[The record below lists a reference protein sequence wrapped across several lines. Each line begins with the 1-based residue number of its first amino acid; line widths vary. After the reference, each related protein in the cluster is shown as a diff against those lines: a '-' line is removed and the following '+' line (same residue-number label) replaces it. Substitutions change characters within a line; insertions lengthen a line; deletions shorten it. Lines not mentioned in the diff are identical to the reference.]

1 MTKKLDLGSLMPPQ
15 REVVTTFD
23 RPVFVSAGAGSGKTF
38 TLTRRILMALSDESG
53 PVVDNLSQVLAI
65 TFTKDAAAELRDRI
79 RQILVKYGRDDDA
92 LDVDDACISTIHGMC
107 SQILRE
113 HAFELKIDPDF
124 AVIEGAEADELIDEA
139 YDYVISHLGTVVDRS
154 GRAILDPDGP
164 FHELF
169 SWIPVKGYVDE
180 DGREAG
186 TSAHSIACS
195 LVNLAPLFP
204 NGTDDIEFVRGS
216 FDVSGLADTCR
227 GYIADFGG
235 GKKKP
240 AGVADAERTL
250 EVVLA
255 FEAGPKT
262 KDDVVALMHAV
273 RCPRATK
280 TNKEAA
286 AYFKAVVSDTLVN
299 AYLAASE
306 VELGQL
312 EQLVS
317 AVYERYRSLKHDRG
331 VLDNND
337 LLRLAHDALAKHPWI
352 RDEYE
357 QRFKLVM
364 IDEFQDTDQLQ
375 IDLVSM
381 LTGEGEHKLCT
392 VGDAQQS
399 IYRFRGAE
407 VEVFRAKERKIAGTG
422 ANGARTKAASAAP
435 RGTDG
440 ATGAPAGSLVKLTR
454 NFRSHAKVLEY
465 VSRVFNDAEGGIMLG
480 FLDLEPDEGHEDRLV
495 PADAPRASAIL
506 TVGGTSEERRL
517 SSARSIARRFR
528 ALADAGQPAGSMVI
542 LLGGMTHA
550 DVYAGAVREQ
560 GLDCVISGGTV
571 FASTAEVKAVQALL
585 RLLANPADTE
595 PGLLRVL
602 CSPMFAFGVE
612 ELLALATKEDEGDAG
627 WSRRNIDEGILA
639 SASDVPGLADLP
651 LVARAREVL
660 SAALARVGRD
670 PVAAIARD
678 VVSESGWLVRLAGR
692 GAEGRA
698 VAANVLKALDMVAEI
713 EAETGN
719 APRRVSLAFDRALLG
734 KEAPGALTG
743 EGSQA
748 VEIMTVHASK
758 GLEYPVVA
766 VAECC
771 TAFKGSGR
779 FQLSRSASGARV
791 AVLPSLFPSGRK
803 SDGSFVPADKV
814 GKAFSAL
821 YKPERLSAAL
831 VDEVCGSDSALGA
844 FIEMRTENAA
854 LELEEKARLLY
865 VAMTRAQDAVIL
877 ALDAGCTSRD
887 KVTTLAFD
895 EESDLTGRV
904 LGRILPSWPALDAD
918 RLALEDS
925 RPGDFELVA
934 LNDFVFEG
942 ASYTA
947 SRDGGAGEGDGA
959 DEGDGDAAPAG
970 VSAAS
975 AGKSESVADFDP
987 EGPDTFTIVRPDPVA
1002 WRVTSAP
1009 RPERASY
1016 SYSSLSSKRKE
1027 EAQAQSQTEGDP
1039 EPAPVPSGPAPE
1051 DRVSRPASGEAPEAS
1066 DGGAGEAPARAAAGD
1081 PTALGSAFHAAA
1093 QWLIDTGSETV
1104 PSERLDALARFWGV
1118 TEAQRRRLDAAI
1130 ARWER
1135 SAVRAEM
1142 RSWPRVLAEVPFYS
1156 LGMEDEPDCA
1166 GLFAEGAIDVLCS
1179 DPSRPGEAF
1188 VIDYKTGGSPSETR
1202 DELLEKHGL
1211 QASVYADVL
1220 HKAGFS
1226 SVELAFVRVEV
1237 DDPDRPGEPEV
1248 VRFQKDVTVC

>member
-195 LVNLAPLFP
+195 LVNLAPLYP

-250 EVVLA
+250 EAVLA

-312 EQLVS
+312 ERLVS

-465 VSRVFNDAEGGIMLG
+465 VSRVFNDAEGGIMPG

-550 DVYAGAVREQ
+550 DVYADAVREQ

-651 LVARAREVL
+651 LVVRAREVL

-678 VVSESGWLVRLAGR
+678 VVSESGWLVRLAAR

-713 EAETGN
+713 EAGTGN

-771 TAFKGSGR
+771 AVFKGSGR

-821 YKPERLSAAL
+821 YKPERLPAAL

-947 SRDGGAGEGDGA
+947 SRDGSAG
-959 DEGDGDAAPAG
+959 EGDGDAAPAG
-970 VSAAS
+970 ESAAS

-987 EGPDTFTIVRPDPVA
+987 EGPDTFTVVRPDSVA
-1002 WRVTSAP
+1002 WRIASAP

-1027 EAQAQSQTEGDP
+1027 EAEAKAQAEGCSTP
-1039 EPAPVPSGPAPE
+1039 VSAPPAPVPE